1 MKPSHVLIAVVVLI
15 LAIVI
20 GVVVARGTGG
30 ETAAA
35 LSSPTA
41 PPPPR
46 DLALAPPPKP
56 RMQGT
61 THTSS
66 VPGGEVVTERLPV
79 EGGTAAFAVTVRPLA
94 GITKV
99 DGWIGTT
106 YSHRLLEMVAVRD
119 AASGVYRLEVPTA
132 SAAGTFLW
140 VRVTRGDGSVVEV
153 GGEDLPTL
161 P

>member
-15 LAIVI
+15 LAIAI

-35 LSSPTA
+35 PSSPMA

-66 VPGGEVVTERLPV
+66 VPGGEVVTKRVP
-79 EGGTAAFAVTVRPLA
+79 GPDGMAAFAVTVRPVA

-106 YSHRLLEMVAVRD
+106 YSHRLVEVTAVRD
-119 AASGVYRLEVPTA
+119 ATSGMFRLEVPA
-132 SAAGTFLW
+132 AAAAGTYLW
-140 VRVTRGDGSVVEV
+140 VRVTREDGSVVEV